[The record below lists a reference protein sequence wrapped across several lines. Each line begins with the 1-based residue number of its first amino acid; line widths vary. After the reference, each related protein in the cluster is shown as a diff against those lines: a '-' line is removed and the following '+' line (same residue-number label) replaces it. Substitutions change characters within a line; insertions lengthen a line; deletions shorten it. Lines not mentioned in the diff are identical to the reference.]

1 MFERRMHTTL
11 FGSEVWLASPED
23 VILHKLYWNKIT
35 PSERQLGDA
44 AGIVAV
50 QGEHLDRTYL
60 LRWSDSLGVTH
71 DITRLLRGEI
81 RPKQS

>member
-1 MFERRMHTTL
+1 ML
-11 FGSEVWLASPED
+11 FRS

-60 LRWSDSLGVTH
+60 LRWSDSLGVT
-71 DITRLLRGEI
+71 DYMARLLRGEI